1 MTPQRQPAVPLQ
13 PVIDPAGWRAAD
25 VKTASIF
32 PLDSAHLDELDASL
46 RAVERAGLPIE
57 TITRASFALGP
68 RLTALMDE
76 VRVTLM
82 DGLGFVLIRNFPVE
96 RYSRWQATAAYWGLG
111 AHLGRAV
118 MQNALGHMMGHVK
131 DLGYDKNDPNYR
143 NYHTNQDI
151 DFHADKCDIV
161 GLLCLQTAKSG
172 GESCIVSSVTV
183 YNEMLKRRPDLV
195 AEMVKPLYRD
205 RRGEVPAGK
214 EPWYTLPM
222 FCFQD
227 GYLSVRGGSLFV
239 KSAQRFADVPRLT
252 EAQHE
257 ALAMLQDLSIECRLE
272 MDFRPGDIQFLH
284 NHVILHARTEYE
296 DWPDESRKRHL
307 LRLWL
312 NTDLGPAMQR
322 PLTPD
327 FVEAVKGIVLETAKP
342 NVPLDAE

>member
-1 MTPQRQPAVPLQ
+1 
-13 PVIDPAGWRAAD
+13 VIDPAGWRAAE
-25 VKTASIF
+25 VKQASIF
-32 PLDSAHLDELDASL
+32 PLDDGHIAELDAALAS
-46 RAVERAGLPIE
+46 VERKGLAIE
-57 TITRASFALGP
+57 AITRADFPLD
-68 RLTALMDE
+68 RLAVLMGE
-76 VRVTLM
+76 IRRSLM
-82 DGLGFVLIRNFPVE
+82 DGLGFVLMRNFPVE
-96 RYSRWQATAAYWGLG
+96 RYSRRQAVAAYWGLG
-111 AHLGRAV
+111 TYLGSAV
-118 MQNALGHMMGHVK
+118 MQNALGHMLGHVK

-143 NYHTNQDI
+143 NYHTSQDI

-161 GLLCLQTAKSG
+161 GLLCLQTAKAG
-172 GESCIVSSVTV
+172 GESRIVSSITV

-205 RRGEVPAGK
+205 RRGEVPAGT

-239 KSAQRFADVPRLT
+239 KSAQRFAEVPRLSP
-252 EAQHE
+252 AQLE
-257 ALAMLQDLSIECRLE
+257 ALDLLQELSIECSLD

-296 DWPDESRKRHL
+296 DWPDEGRKRHL

-312 NTDLGPAMQR
+312 NTDSAGSVQGIQR
-322 PLTPD
+322 PLTPE
-327 FVEAVKGIVLETAKP
+327 FAEAVKGVVIESVRP